1 MTFFKTMRWPE
12 QLQDFRGIILLTAG
26 LFAAFTSLFLFNL
39 YSGWITPDRLERW
52 FTELQARPEA
62 RLWLALAVIA
72 VLSIDSVLTVPTL
85 TTVALA
91 GYCLGPLTGGL
102 CASVGMLLAGSIC
115 YYGARWSNRSQSN
128 SSTGPNEKDE
138 KADGIFQKILSGSE
152 VERLAEWFHRS
163 GGLALILSR
172 ALPMFPEVLSCLAGV
187 SRLPAARFYLYYGLG
202 TVPYGFLVAYAG
214 SASSRANP
222 WPVLAI
228 GLGIPAMA
236 YLVYYL
242 RGLRSSRRS
251 VHSGISPQR
260 KSAPPPGA
268 R

>member
-1 MTFFKTMRWPE
+1 MRWPE

-26 LFAAFTSLFLFNL
+26 LFAAFTSLFLLNL
-39 YSGWITPDRLERW
+39 YFGWITPDRLERW
-52 FTELQARPEA
+52 FTELHTRPEA

-91 GYCLGPLTGGL
+91 GYFLGPVTGGL
-102 CASVGMLLAGSIC
+102 CASVGMLMAGSIC
-115 YYGARWSNRSQSN
+115 YYGARWSNGRG
-128 SSTGPNEKDE
+128 SSDGELT
-138 KADGIFQKILSGSE
+138 KANGIFQKILSGKE
-152 VERLAEWFHRS
+152 VERLAEWFHKS

-187 SRLPAARFYLYYGLG
+187 SRLPAPRFYLYYALG

-214 SASSRANP
+214 SASSLENP

-228 GLGIPAMA
+228 GLGVPAIA
-236 YLVYYL
+236 WLIYYL
-242 RGLRSSRRS
+242 RGLRRRP
-251 VHSGISPQR
+251 VQG
-260 KSAPPPGA
+260 
-268 R
+268 

>member
-1 MTFFKTMRWPE
+1 M
-12 QLQDFRGIILLTAG
+12 QLLEKLQEFRGVLLLTAG

-39 YSGWITPDRLERW
+39 YFGWITPDRLEAW
-52 FTELQARPEA
+52 FTTLQTTPEA
-62 RLWLALAVIA
+62 RLWIALAVIA

-91 GYCLGPLTGGL
+91 GYFLGPLTGGV
-102 CASVGMLLAGSIC
+102 CASIGMLLAGSIC
-115 YYGARWSNRSQSN
+115 YYGARL
-128 SSTGPNEKDE
+128 SSGNNAQDTDSSAMSAASGDIQ
-138 KADGIFQKILSGSE
+138 AGGIFAKILSGKE
-152 VERLAEWFHRS
+152 VERLAEWFHKS

-214 SASSRANP
+214 SASSLDNP

-228 GLGIPAMA
+228 GLGIPAIA
-236 YLVYYL
+236 WLVYYL
-242 RGLRSSRRS
+242 RGLRRRPVQS
-251 VHSGISPQR
+251 
-260 KSAPPPGA
+260 
-268 R
+268 